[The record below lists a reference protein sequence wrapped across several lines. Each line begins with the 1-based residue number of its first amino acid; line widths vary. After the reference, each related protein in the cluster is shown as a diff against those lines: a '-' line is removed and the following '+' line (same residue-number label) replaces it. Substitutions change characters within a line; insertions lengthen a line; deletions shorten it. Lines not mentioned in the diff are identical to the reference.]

1 MCGFL
6 QYMIV
11 FSSLYK
17 FCEQTMRCE
26 TRCLHFFAYTQKLI
40 PSYSRF
46 LIALTSHK
54 KQKNGDRNS
63 HYNLRQYR
71 TINRMKSYEKGITSC
86 HPCQDLP

>member
-40 PSYSRF
+40 PSYSGSADF
-46 LIALTSHK
+46 P
-54 KQKNGDRNS
+54 GWYDG
-63 HYNLRQYR
+63 
-71 TINRMKSYEKGITSC
+71 KSTCSY
-86 HPCQDLP
+86 QAY

>member
-1 MCGFL
+1 MREQLVGILFYIHLIFL
-6 QYMIV
+6 V
-11 FSSLYK
+11 LGLKS
-17 FCEQTMRCE
+17 
-26 TRCLHFFAYTQKLI
+26 
-40 PSYSRF
+40 SRF
-46 LIALTSHK
+46 LIASTSHK